1 VEVEIREAA
10 LCLIRRQN
18 AFLVAEIRD
27 PETGTVL
34 HRPPGGGVERGES
47 PIDAVRRELYEELGV
62 TLTAVRELGVT
73 LTAVRELG
81 TLDHIWF
88 WKGREI
94 RERAW
99 LFAASSTDDVRL
111 IRGETPGVVEANGQR
126 IKTIWRPIED
136 TKDLPP
142 LCPPLLIDF
151 LRWA

>member
-62 TLTAVRELGVT
+62 TLTAVRELG
-73 LTAVRELG
+73 

-111 IRGETPGVVEANGQR
+111 SHGETSDVVEA
-126 IKTIWRPIED
+126 TASE
-136 TKDLPP
+136 
-142 LCPPLLIDF
+142 
-151 LRWA
+151 

>member
-62 TLTAVRELGVT
+62 TLTAVRELG
-73 LTAVRELG
+73 

-111 IRGETPGVVEANGQR
+111 TRGETPDGVEANGQR

>member
-34 HRPPGGGVERGES
+34 HRPPGGGVERRES
-47 PIDAVRRELYEELGV
+47 PIDAVRRELYEEI
-62 TLTAVRELGVT
+62 GVT

-111 IRGETPGVVEANGQR
+111 IRGETPDVVEANGQR

>member
-1 VEVEIREAA
+1 MEVEIREAA

-34 HRPPGGGVERGES
+34 HRPPGGGVERRES
-47 PIDAVRRELYEELGV
+47 PIDAVRRELYE
-62 TLTAVRELGVT
+62 ELGVT

-111 IRGETPGVVEANGQR
+111 IRGETPDVVEANGQR

>member
-1 VEVEIREAA
+1 MEVEIREAA

-62 TLTAVRELGVT
+62 TLTAVRELG
-73 LTAVRELG
+73 

-111 IRGETPGVVEANGQR
+111 TRGETPDVVEANGQR

>member
-1 VEVEIREAA
+1 MEVEIREAA

-47 PIDAVRRELYEELGV
+47 PIDAVRRELYE
-62 TLTAVRELGVT
+62 ELGVT

>member
-1 VEVEIREAA
+1 MKVEVEIREAA
-10 LCLIRRQN
+10 LCLIRHQN

-62 TLTAVRELGVT
+62 TLTAVRELG
-73 LTAVRELG
+73 

-111 IRGETPGVVEANGQR
+111 SHGETPDVVEAKGQR
-126 IKTIWRPIED
+126 IKTTWRPIED

>member
-10 LCLIRRQN
+10 LCLIRHQHS
-18 AFLVAEIRD
+18 FLVAEIRD
-27 PETGTVL
+27 PETATVL

-62 TLTAVRELGVT
+62 TLTAVRELG
-73 LTAVRELG
+73 
-81 TLDHIWF
+81 TLDHVWF

-111 IRGETPGVVEANGQR
+111 SRGETPDVVEANGQR

>member
-62 TLTAVRELGVT
+62 TLTAVRELG
-73 LTAVRELG
+73 

-88 WKGREI
+88 GKGREI

-111 IRGETPGVVEANGQR
+111 TRGETPDVVEANGQR